1 MQMQFPAIFR
11 FQDIEDV
18 EIFKGPHKKGA
29 REKQEHNLVVR
40 IIDEN
45 PTMKGSL
52 NLSASFISDQTVNP
66 F

>member
-1 MQMQFPAIFR
+1 MQMQFFAIVR

-18 EIFKGPHKKGA
+18 YIFKGPHKKGA
-29 REKQEHNLVVR
+29 RESQEYNLVVR